1 MEASPMENH
10 CFEEKDE
17 GEEDEDCP
25 SSAVALRK
33 PCAEAR

>member
-1 MEASPMENH
+1 MKASPMENH
-10 CFEEKDE
+10 RFEEEDE
-17 GEEDEDCP
+17 GEENKDCP

>member
-17 GEEDEDCP
+17 GEENKYYP
-25 SSAVALRK
+25 SGAVALRK